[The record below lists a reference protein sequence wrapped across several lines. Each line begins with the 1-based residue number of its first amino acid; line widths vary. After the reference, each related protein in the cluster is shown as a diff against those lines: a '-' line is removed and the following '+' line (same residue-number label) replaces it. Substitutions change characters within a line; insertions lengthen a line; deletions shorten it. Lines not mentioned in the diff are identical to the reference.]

1 MKYMKMFATCCYVHI
16 FLQRRVNHIQDITL
30 QLHAQLGF
38 EATSNDTISTY
49 DIKLYLWSDC

>member
-1 MKYMKMFATCCYVHI
+1 MFATCCYVHI
-16 FLQRRVNHIQDITL
+16 FLQRRVNQIQDITL

-38 EATSNDTISTY
+38 VATSNDTISTY